1 MKKAFE
7 KIVNSFFHIFKI
19 KNDVIIFECGRNK
32 VDDNPLAIYEY
43 MKKNNLDKNYKLVFL
58 VKKGTDVSSL
68 DSKDVYYYRTFSELY
83 YKATAKYLIRS
94 QSIGGIIKKRKGQIV
109 IYADHGI
116 FGLKKSGYDVTNAK
130 DRPPA
135 PMTYGWDYFI
145 SASSYN
151 SKLLRSSTG
160 YRGKILNLGLAR
172 TDKLVN
178 IDPKK
183 VEKIKRDLGLLNNK
197 KKVILYAPTFRD
209 NKDNV
214 DDSKIN
220 CLASLTDYK
229 VIITCHPLAKKGW
242 DKYDLDSNFINAIDY
257 EINDLL
263 LVTDLLITDY
273 SSVIFDFLLLNKPMV
288 FYPYDYD
295 EYVTIR
301 NGFYLDYKKDLPG
314 PIAYNDKELI
324 KILNDKN
331 LINSYEEKRKKFSK
345 KYIELCDGNVCKRI
359 VDMII
364 NNEL

>member
-1 MKKAFE
+1 MKKIIINIINYMFCIFKVDNS
-7 KIVNSFFHIFKI
+7 KIV
-19 KNDVIIFECGRNK
+19 FECGRNK

-43 MKKNNLDKNYKLVFL
+43 MKKNNLDEKYKLVFL
-58 VKKGTDVSSL
+58 TSKGVDISAL
-68 DSKDVYYYRTFSELY
+68 DHRDVYYYKTIKGLFH
-83 YKATAKYLIRS
+83 KATAKYLIRS
-94 QSIGGIIKKRKGQIV
+94 QSIGGIIKKRNDQLV
-109 IYADHGI
+109 IYVDHGI

-130 DRPPA
+130 DRPPV
-135 PMTYGWDYFI
+135 PMTYGWDYFV

-178 IDPKK
+178 IDKEK
-183 VEKIKRDLGLLNNK
+183 VKKIKQDLGLLNNN

-229 VIITCHPLAKKGW
+229 VIITCHPLAKRGW
-242 DKYDLDSNFINAIDY
+242 DKYNLDSNFINAIDY

-324 KILNDKN
+324 KILKDKN
-331 LINSYEEKRKKFSK
+331 LINSYDAKRKKFSK